1 MSAMDVDSKEAAD
14 WTDLMRRNS
23 AMENALTTIAAFPVT
38 DPKNMDAINMAKIA
52 AESLGLRYV
61 SEDELLAALQADQ

>member
-23 AMENALTTIAAFPVT
+23 AIRWVKDYGAQH
-38 DPKNMDAINMAKIA
+38 MAKIA